1 MNEFAEEENAFI
13 VYAEHRYYGQSLPYG
28 NNSFTPEN
36 MAYLSVE
43 NALADFAQ
51 LIVELKKTYNGPLI
65 CFGGSY
71 GGLLS
76 MYMRMTYPNLVNGAL
91 AASSPGNNS
100 IQILKAQK
108 KLQITVF

>member
-28 NNSFTPEN
+28 NSSFTPEN

-51 LIVELKKTYNGPLI
+51 LIVQLKKTYKGPLI

-91 AASSPGNNS
+91 AASSPG
-100 IQILKAQK
+100 K
-108 KLQITVF
+108 KTPKS